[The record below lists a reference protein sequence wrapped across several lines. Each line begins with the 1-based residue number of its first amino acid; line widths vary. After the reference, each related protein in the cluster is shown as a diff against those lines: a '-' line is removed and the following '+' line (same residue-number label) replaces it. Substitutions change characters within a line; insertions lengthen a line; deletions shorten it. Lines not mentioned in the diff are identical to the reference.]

1 MVLVQTLI
9 NFIEWAWSHRAEI
22 TILGAVGFLLRELSK
37 QLIKSQINKHVN
49 NIFGNNDLRRIE
61 SKVDYLIALNGGE
74 PWNSELM
81 TSESAGVLS
90 YRRLWRGY
98 LKVIFQKKSKF
109 QRRITMNLLK
119 NANVRNL
126 TYFLV
131 GLAVSILNSK
141 LGLNIDANSITT
153 LWGVI
158 LALILR
164 EAHFSMKSFISGAV
178 NGVSAAA
185 QQAAVTSTGAPI
197 QTVVAPPMSYEQMV
211 PYLQDISKE
220 MTAVYDAIKTGK
232 YNESTQQAI
241 NVAMTLH
248 EYLTKNKG
256 A

>member
-61 SKVDYLIALNGGE
+61 AKIDYLIELEGGTWSNG
-74 PWNSELM
+74 EL
-81 TSESAGVLS
+81 TIYENAGVRSLK
-90 YRRLWRGY
+90 RLFTGFYTGILAKTFR
-98 LKVIFQKKSKF
+98 F

-164 EAHFSMKSFISGAV
+164 EAHFNMKSFISGAV

-185 QQAAVTSTGAPI
+185 QQAAVTTTGTPI
-197 QTVVAPPMSYEQMV
+197 QTVTAPPMSYEQMV